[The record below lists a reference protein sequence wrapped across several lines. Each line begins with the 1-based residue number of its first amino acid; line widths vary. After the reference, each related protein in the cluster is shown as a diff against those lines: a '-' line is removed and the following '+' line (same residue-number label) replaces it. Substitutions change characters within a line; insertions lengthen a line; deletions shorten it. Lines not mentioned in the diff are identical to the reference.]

1 MNLDR
6 IHSIHE
12 LRALAQR
19 CLPRLAFDYLDGG
32 AEDERTMAANRFAF
46 EQWQLVPRPLHNV
59 SVRDCSVKLWEQ
71 RWALPL
77 GIAPIGLAGLFWPGA
92 DVAAARAAAEA
103 RIPYILSTA
112 SSSSLEEVME
122 ANPLA
127 WFQLYVL
134 NEELSL
140 SLMRRALN
148 AGCRALVVTVDVA
161 VGGRRER
168 DLNNG
173 LQQPLCLSPRMLAGL
188 LARPRWVA
196 QMLRH
201 GQPDMANLRSE
212 QAGDTATQAALLAR
226 KMDAGFD
233 WERLARLRGQW
244 PHQLIVKGLLHAE
257 DVARAFSLGAD
268 AVVVS
273 NHGGRQLDAAMGCLH
288 ALPDAVSAAQ
298 GKPVF
303 FDSGIRRG
311 SDILKALALGAS
323 AVFVGRAP
331 MYGLACQGQPGVAK
345 AIGLLAQELDISLAL
360 LGCSSIAQL
369 NHSHLRQST
378 CNHHFRSQVEA
389 SP

>member
-1 MNLDR
+1 
-6 IHSIHE
+6 
-12 LRALAQR
+12 
-19 CLPRLAFDYLDGG
+19 
-32 AEDERTMAANRFAF
+32 MAANRFAF

-168 DLNNG
+168 DLHNG
-173 LQQPLCLSPRMLAGL
+173 LQQPLRLSPRMLAGL

-196 QMLRH
+196 KMLRH

-212 QAGDTATQAALLAR
+212 QAGDAATQAALLAR

-233 WERLARLRGQW
+233 WERLA
-244 PHQLIVKGLLHAE
+244 AC
-257 DVARAFSLGAD
+257 
-268 AVVVS
+268 
-273 NHGGRQLDAAMGCLH
+273 AA
-288 ALPDAVSAAQ
+288 
-298 GKPVF
+298 
-303 FDSGIRRG
+303 SGPI
-311 SDILKALALGAS
+311 
-323 AVFVGRAP
+323 
-331 MYGLACQGQPGVAK
+331 
-345 AIGLLAQELDISLAL
+345 
-360 LGCSSIAQL
+360 
-369 NHSHLRQST
+369 N
-378 CNHHFRSQVEA
+378 
-389 SP
+389 